1 MNRKIR
7 IYCEKRSTPLKV
19 IPINFPPLLNLRL
32 DLLEDKSKLKKSLPL
47 IPLANKKTPNRSPLY
62 PIMLETGAFVLTK
75 PADDQ
80 PLTPPDEEK
89 QSTEPTPEVVDTTS
103 DNVIPMSDEDKTIFH
118 LLGDTPSSKPPPP
131 SLSPSPPISP
141 VPSPSILPTS
151 QDEPV
156 HQEEK
161 EEKEEKEEEEEDPYA
176 GLTPEEREIKEREE
190 YTWRFRILRKQ
201 YKKTLNIP
209 QFTEY
214 TPLETI
220 KLQYNQ
226 IVREMALDD
235 NVDTYRTYLFGSWL
249 AIEFVCTQWIGVDL
263 SGFTKYQALMLHK
276 YDKLLI
282 ELGEKSRG
290 AWGANLPVEV
300 RLIGLVLFQ
309 AGVFYL
315 IKIVAGKFGCSVADL
330 FSIFMGQPPSSSD
343 KSSDKSTDG
352 NNGGFGSMLGDLMS
366 SFTGGGGEAENTFS
380 SPPPSP
386 TKMRGPSIRAEDI
399 RSRRTQK
406 N

>member
-1 MNRKIR
+1 M
-7 IYCEKRSTPLKV
+7 RSSPL
-19 IPINFPPLLNLRL
+19 ISLPINFPPLSDLRL
-32 DLLEDKSKLKKSLPL
+32 DMMEDKSKLKKGLPL
-47 IPLANKKTPNRSPLY
+47 IPIVGKNKPNRDPLY
-62 PIMLETGAFVLTK
+62 PIMGANGEFIFEK
-75 PADDQ
+75 PVDQ
-80 PLTPPDEEK
+80 PVISTHDDEKHPTLPDPK
-89 QSTEPTPEVVDTTS
+89 PNEVEVDSKS
-103 DNVIPMSDEDKTIFH
+103 DNVIPPMSEADKTIFNV
-118 LLGDTPSSKPPPP
+118 LGDTSPTPLSPPVSSAVPAPSS
-131 SLSPSPPISP
+131 PIIP
-141 VPSPSILPTS
+141 HT
-151 QDEPV
+151 QEEPAYP
-156 HQEEK
+156 EEEKEKEK
-161 EEKEEKEEEEEDPYA
+161 EEKEDEKEEEKDPYA
-176 GLTPEEREIKEREE
+176 GLTPEEREIQEREE

-201 YKKTLNIP
+201 YKKTLNLP
-209 QFTEY
+209 EFTEY

-226 IVREMALDD
+226 IIREMALDD

-249 AIEFVCTQWIGVDL
+249 AIEFVCTQWIGIDL

-290 AWGANLPVEV
+290 PWGANLPVEV

-343 KSSDKSTDG
+343 KPANES
-352 NNGGFGSMLGDLMS
+352 GGGLGSMLGDLMS
-366 SFTGGGGEAENTFS
+366 SFTGGESKPEESFSSS
-380 SPPPSP
+380 SPPPA
-386 TKMRGPSIRAEDI
+386 KMRGPSIRAEDV

-406 N
+406 NN

>member
-1 MNRKIR
+1 
-7 IYCEKRSTPLKV
+7 
-19 IPINFPPLLNLRL
+19 
-32 DLLEDKSKLKKSLPL
+32 LEDKSKLKNGLAL
-47 IPLANKKTPNRSPLY
+47 IPLVDKTKIDRPPIYPMLLPNGEFL
-62 PIMLETGAFVLTK
+62 LTK
-75 PADDQ
+75 PDGDQ
-80 PLTPPDEEK
+80 PNTEEVG
-89 QSTEPTPEVVDTTS
+89 SVAPGAGSEATGIEPIVNEVVDS
-103 DNVIPMSDEDKTIFH
+103 KSEEVDPMNAEDKAIFQI
-118 LLGDTPSSKPPPP
+118 LGDTSSKPSPQ
-131 SLSPSPPISP
+131 SALSSPS
-141 VPSPSILPTS
+141 PSPSILPAPP
-151 QDEPV
+151 DELIP
-156 HQEEK
+156 K
-161 EEKEEKEEEEEDPYA
+161 EEKEKEKEKEKEEEEEKEKEKEEEDPYA

-201 YKKTLNIP
+201 YKKNINIP

-220 KLQYNQ
+220 KLQYKQ
-226 IVREMALDD
+226 IIREMALDD

-249 AIEFVCTQWIGVDL
+249 AIEFVCTQWIGIDL

-290 AWGANLPVEV
+290 SWGSNLPVEV
-300 RLIGLVLFQ
+300 RLLGLVLFQ

-343 KSSDKSTDG
+343 KSPESTS
-352 NNGGFGSMLGDLMS
+352 GGFGSMLGDLMN
-366 SFTGGGGEAENTFS
+366 SFTGGEAEAEAPFS
-380 SPPPSP
+380 QPPPSSA
-386 TKMRGPSIRAEDI
+386 KMRGPSIRAEDI

-406 N
+406 K